1 MKFKLLDNTN
11 SMGEVRVRTNVNT
24 VLAIMAIVLAV
35 IAIVL

>member
-11 SMGEVRVRTNVNT
+11 SMGEVRARTNVNT

-35 IAIVL
+35 IALVL